1 MVGGKRMRYTGDS
14 KFEMGTLSP
23 CTPLD
28 NDNLLCRW
36 RDKYG
41 DGFVNMYFDKTGN
54 SFKGMWLSN
63 LHDSDGYYTLGSFPR
78 LGPYLK
84 DDITTWNGTR
94 QQ

>member
-1 MVGGKRMRYTGDS
+1 M
-14 KFEMGTLSP
+14 
-23 CTPLD
+23 
-28 NDNLLCRW
+28 
-36 RDKYG
+36 
-41 DGFVNMYFDKTGN
+41 NMYVDKTGN